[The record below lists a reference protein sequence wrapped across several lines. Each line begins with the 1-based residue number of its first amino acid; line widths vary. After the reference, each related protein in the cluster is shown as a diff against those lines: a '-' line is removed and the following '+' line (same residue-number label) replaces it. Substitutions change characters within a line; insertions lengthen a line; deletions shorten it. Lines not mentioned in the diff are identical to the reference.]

1 MFAFRDSLIALERL
15 LMLVMAD
22 GARGQNPNEPVG
34 TKLQ

>member
-1 MFAFRDSLIALERL
+1 MFDFRDSLIAVERL

-22 GARGQNPNEPVG
+22 GARGKNPNEPVR